1 MKQNIRLYIGDD
13 LVDLSPDSSPVLTF
27 QINDLA
33 NVSTANGNTTNQF
46 SLPPTQRNRRIF
58 GFPDVMPATTNA
70 PYKPY
75 PAKLVIDGFEIMN
88 GIAEIRQAT
97 DKGIE
102 VQVISG
108 NTDFFDALPGQIYDM
123 ADSTSVSSGYGTK
136 LLWSVYNNDPNPA
149 NNAIWDVDHAADSQ
163 TKTSGW
169 LFPIVDYGD
178 IPASFPFQ
186 GVINVRNQRPA
197 FFLHSAID
205 ILIRSTGYSVDTD
218 RSSLM
223 RDPLYQ
229 KLLIPFSN
237 SDWEHSTD
245 VQNSLSPDGM
255 ATVLGTSFVFNMGDP
270 YNQQIPFNQ
279 RVYGPVTKSIEGT
292 VEIVFGRIDMIGQT
306 TGSHPSQITF
316 SINIDQPGQPTIF
329 TQLSVMLD
337 EKAVSVGGG
346 FKSESFYNLKIA
358 TDVSLVAGMS
368 ITSSFG
374 VQDSNFTYFRIWSGA
389 TFTFTPTQ
397 THVLWGQPFE
407 CERILPDMGQKDL
420 LKDTLQRFGMIC
432 QTNNILK
439 QITFASFKD
448 IAANIPKAKDWSEK
462 CLDMGKQTN
471 FQLGSYLQYNWMRY
485 QHDDTVPLG
494 YMPRYFA
501 DDVITV
507 KDSTLSPQ
515 NPIQDLFQ
523 SPFAP
528 TINRPYINGTIAR
541 IAPPNSTDSYAV
553 GSQPRI
559 LVDQKVDLRSLGF
572 NPDGTAKTVVFAD
585 NDIAYA
591 TYTRTINGIISVPY
605 FYKSDGEFN
614 LCYCDKGGQTGL
626 RNKYWKE
633 AEHILQ
639 QSKKIVRFFM
649 LTPRDIYELDLLT
662 PIYLRQENAYFYLN
676 KIDAWKKGYPV
687 KVELVRL

>member
-1 MKQNIRLYIGDD
+1 MKQNVRLYIGDD
-13 LVDLSPDSSPVLTF
+13 LVDLNENSSPALTF

-33 NVSTANGNTTNQF
+33 NVTTANGHTSNQF
-46 SLPPTQRNRRIF
+46 ELPLTQKNRQIF
-58 GFPDVMPATTNA
+58 GFPDSTQACTDEAYN
-70 PYKPY
+70 PY
-75 PAKLVIDGFEIMN
+75 PAKLVVDGFEIIGS
-88 GIAEIRQAT
+88 GIAEIRQVNE
-97 DKGIE
+97 KSIE
-102 VQVISG
+102 IQVISG
-108 NTDFFDALPGQIYDM
+108 NTDFFDGIGGQIYDM
-123 ADSTSVSSGYGTK
+123 ADSTSVWSGYGTK
-136 LLWSVYNNDPNPA
+136 LLWNDYNKD
-149 NNAIWDVDHAADSQ
+149 AIWDVDHAADSQ

-169 LFPIVDYGD
+169 LFPIVDYGS
-178 IPASFPFQ
+178 IPASFPYQ
-186 GVINVRNQRPA
+186 GVLNVRNMRPS

-255 ATVLGTSFVFNMGDP
+255 STVLGTTFVFNMNDQ
-270 YNQQIPFNQ
+270 YDQQIPWNQ

-292 VEIVFGRIDMIGQT
+292 AEIIFGQIDMIGRT
-306 TGSHPSQITF
+306 AGSNPSEITF

-337 EKAVSVGGG
+337 DKAISIGDG
-346 FKSESFYNLKIA
+346 FKKESFYNLKIS
-358 TDVSLVAGMS
+358 TDVQLVAGMS

-374 VQDSNFTYFRIWSGA
+374 VKGSSYTYFRIWSGA

-397 THVLWGQPFE
+397 THVLWGQPFQ
-407 CERILPDMGQKDL
+407 CERILPDLGQKDL

-432 QTNNILK
+432 QTNNVLK

-448 IAANIPKAKDWSEK
+448 ITANVPSALDWSSK
-462 CLDMGKQTN
+462 CLDMGKQTT
-471 FQLGSYLQYNWMRY
+471 FTLGSYLQYNWMRY

-507 KDSTLSPQ
+507 KNKTLSPQ

-528 TINRPYINGTIAR
+528 TINRPYINGSIAQ
-541 IAPPNSTDSYAV
+541 IAPPNTKDSYAV

-559 LVDQKVDLRSLGF
+559 LVDQKVDLRNLGF
-572 NPDGTAKTVVFAD
+572 NPDGSSKTVVFAD

-591 TYTRTINGIISVPY
+591 TYTRTINGVISVPY
-605 FYKSDGEFN
+605 FYKSDGEYN
-614 LCYCDKGGQTGL
+614 LCYCDKPGQIGL
-626 RNKYWKE
+626 KNKYWPE
-633 AEHILQ
+633 AEKLLQ
-639 QSKKIVRFFM
+639 NSKKIVRFFN
-649 LTPRDIYELDLLT
+649 LTAKDIYELNFLI
-662 PIYLRQENAYFYLN
+662 PIYLRQENAYYYIN
-676 KIDAWKKGYPV
+676 KIDAWKKGYPA
-687 KVELVRL
+687 KVELVKLF